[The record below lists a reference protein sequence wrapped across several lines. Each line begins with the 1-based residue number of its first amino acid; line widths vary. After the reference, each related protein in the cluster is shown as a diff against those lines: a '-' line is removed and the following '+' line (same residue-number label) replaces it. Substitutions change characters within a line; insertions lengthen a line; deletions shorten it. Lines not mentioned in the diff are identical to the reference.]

1 MLNKSET
8 QTNKQTK
15 MKKTTTQSF
24 IIIKLFKTSYEEK
37 ILKVAEEK

>member
-8 QTNKQTK
+8 HTHKK
-15 MKKTTTQSF
+15 MKKTTTQGF

-37 ILKVAEEK
+37 ILKVAKEK